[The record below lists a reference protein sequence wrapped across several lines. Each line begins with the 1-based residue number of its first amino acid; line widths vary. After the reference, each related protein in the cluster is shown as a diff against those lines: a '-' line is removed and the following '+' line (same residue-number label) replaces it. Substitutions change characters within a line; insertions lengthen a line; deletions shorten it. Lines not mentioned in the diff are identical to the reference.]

1 MRRELPPLID
11 RVDHLVD
18 LARGRR
24 VLHVGCANAPY
35 TSASIAAGTLLHD
48 RLRDVAELL
57 VGVDTD
63 EHGLGLLAE
72 RGHAPLIHLDS
83 GFGGRTGEMIP
94 AVDLIIAGEVVEH
107 VDDAGAFLAELRG
120 LMLRDGAELVLTTV
134 NAYCALRAMQYSWP
148 RRGPLS
154 EPVHPDHVAYYSLR
168 TLGLLCARQ
177 GLEVSGE
184 AFYDLGPEHR
194 VGLARRHLVVNDVVV
209 RWFPQLADGIV
220 IRCRAGAAS
229 SAAN

>member
-1 MRRELPPLID
+1 MRRELPPLIH
-11 RVDHLVD
+11 RVDHL
-18 LARGRR
+18 LEIARGRR

-35 TSASIAAGTLLHD
+35 TSASIAAGTLVHD

-63 EHGLGLLAE
+63 DDGLQLLAE
-72 RGHAPLIHLDS
+72 RGHAPLVHLDS
-83 GFGGRTGEMIP
+83 GLGGQTEEIP

-107 VDDAGAFLAELRG
+107 VDDAGAFLGSLRE

-134 NAYCALRAMQYSWP
+134 NAYCALRAMQYAWP
-148 RRGPLS
+148 RGGPLS

-168 TLGLLCARQ
+168 TLGLLAARQ
-177 GLEVSGE
+177 GLEVTGE

-194 VGLARRHLVVNDVVV
+194 DGLARRHLVVNDLVV

-220 IRCRAGAAS
+220 IRCRADSAS
-229 SAAN
+229 SAER